1 MTKLHYKVTLNN
13 NVEFVFEK
21 LFNKQTFK
29 EWTQVFNPTSDYSGF
44 FDLGEEILFH
54 DADGN
59 GMLTLISKYE
69 VNNIIEF
76 TYIASLNNGNK
87 TLFETTENYE
97 RYTFSSNKDNYAI
110 LEIDLNIPDDYVEI
124 FEAMWPIA
132 INYIQ
137 ELFNNNKK

>member
-1 MTKLHYKVTLNN
+1 MTKLHYEVTLNN
-13 NVEFVFEK
+13 NVEYVFKK
-21 LFNKQTFK
+21 LFNKQIFK
-29 EWTQVFNPTSDYSGF
+29 QWTQVFNPTSDYSGF
-44 FDLGEEILFH
+44 FGLGEEILFH

-69 VNNIIEF
+69 VNKIIEF
-76 TYIASLNNGNK
+76 TYIASFNNGHK

-97 RYTFSSNKDNYAI
+97 RYTFSSNEDNTVI
-110 LEIDLNIPDDYVEI
+110 LDIDLNIPDDYVEM